1 MVNEQQQAGIVRR
14 DGLAGCSHWPLAIGL
29 LCLLP
34 PSFLPFALPLERFEF
49 TEPHMGT
56 AVRVVLYAE
65 NAVAARER
73 ATAAFSR
80 IAALDDRLSDYRG
93 TSELM
98 ALSRAAG
105 GPPLSVSEDLLAVL
119 ALAHTFSIRT
129 GGAFDVT
136 IGPVSHLW
144 RRARAT
150 GEPPAASDL
159 ASAQRLVG
167 YRKVQLSSH
176 ARRVRLSEPGM
187 MLDLGGIAKG
197 YAADEALQVLARRG
211 TRHALVAL
219 GGDVAAGDAPPG
231 TAGWEIGVA
240 PLGPRGRAFPSITL
254 QRAAISTS
262 GDAEQYLDAAGTRY
276 SHIVDPVTGSAATGR
291 RGVTVIGP
299 NAITADALATAIKVL
314 GPERGLPIVE
324 DTEGAAA
331 LVVDETNAGIR
342 QFLSTRWPR

>member
-1 MVNEQQQAGIVRR
+1 MRAAALFLTCAAAARI
-14 DGLAGCSHWPLAIGL
+14 
-29 LCLLP
+29 LP
-34 PSFLPFALPLERFEF
+34 SALPVERFEF

-65 NAVAARER
+65 DAAAAREL

-80 IAALDDRLSDYRG
+80 IAALDERLSDYRD

-105 GPPLSVSEDLLAVL
+105 GPPVGVSADLFAVL
-119 ALAHTFSIRT
+119 AVAHGFSVRT

-144 RRARAT
+144 RRARAI

-159 ASAQRLVG
+159 AAAQRLVG
-167 YRKVQLSSH
+167 YHKVQLSSH
-176 ARRVRLSEPGM
+176 LRRVRLSDPGM
-187 MLDLGGIAKG
+187 ILDLGGIAKG

-211 TRHALVAL
+211 TRQALVAL
-219 GGDVAAGDAPPG
+219 GGDVAAGDSPPG
-231 TAGWEIGVA
+231 TAGWQIGVA
-240 PLGPRGRAFPSITL
+240 PLGPRGAAIPPVTL

-276 SHIVDPVTGSAATGR
+276 SHIVDPVTGSAATGQ

-299 NAITADALATAIKVL
+299 DAMTADALATAVKVL
-314 GPERGLPIVE
+314 GVERGLPVVE

-331 LVVDETNAGIR
+331 LVVEETDGGIR
-342 QFLSTRWPR
+342 RFPSKRWPR